1 MRTVTALT
9 IAGLVVIAILTSAI
23 GCGKSTPP
31 ATPSKEAPA
40 PAQNKQA
47 PAAPAPAAS
56 EAAASQTAQDVK
68 ALCDASCSACHP
80 MGKVE
85 SYSGNET
92 WKAIVDRMI
101 QKHDAKI
108 SPEDATKIIAYLEK
122 TYNKK

>member
-9 IAGLVVIAILTSAI
+9 IAGLVVVAILTSAI

-47 PAAPAPAAS
+47 PPAAPATAAPQ
-56 EAAASQTAQDVK
+56 AAQDAK
-68 ALCDASCSACHP
+68 ALCDTSCSACHP
-80 MGKVE
+80 IGKVE
-85 SYSGNET
+85 SYAGNET

-101 QKHDAKI
+101 QKHGAKI
-108 SPEDATKIIAYLEK
+108 SPENATTIVAYLEK